1 MTYEDTLIMLDKVM
15 ESMTPREVAE
25 YMARNNTLYAEDVA
39 DCINLECYVCDE
51 EGFELDL
58 FEGRY

>member
-1 MTYEDTLIMLDKVM
+1 
-15 ESMTPREVAE
+15 MTPREVAE

-58 FEGRY
+58 FEGHY